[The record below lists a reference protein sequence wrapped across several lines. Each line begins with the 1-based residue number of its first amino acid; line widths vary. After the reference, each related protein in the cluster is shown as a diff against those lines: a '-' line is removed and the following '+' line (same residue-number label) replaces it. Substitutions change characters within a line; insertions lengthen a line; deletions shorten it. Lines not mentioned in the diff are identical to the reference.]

1 MDVLKLK
8 GSYGNTN
15 NSRSSVSA
23 KGAYNYSDSYFYDNR
38 LGAVMSEPPNPGLT
52 WETTYKTNVSIRARF
67 LERFDMELEYYRN
80 VTENMLSKLGVSRA
94 VGSTRIYRNAGSMRN
109 QGVEFNMNTVNI
121 RMKDFEWTTD
131 FNIAHN
137 KNKILELYNDTEVG
151 RITNVWRKGEDK
163 NVYYLVRWAGVD
175 PRDGSPLWYDKNGNI
190 TRSFSYDNRVPYKTS
205 SPTVYGGFH
214 NTFRWKDLSLRVN
227 MTYSIG
233 GYLLSSFMSGSLDDG
248 YSVLSYNQ
256 PIEALDRWQNPGD
269 LAVNPKFV
277 NNNPSKSSMYSTR
290 YLYKATYF
298 ELKNIVLTYNLP
310 KSICKKMNMSGCT
323 LSLIGDNVAIFTPGQ
338 KKGKNSYKTLM
349 NGFPMTTTY
358 SVSLGVSF

>member
-1 MDVLKLK
+1 M
-8 GSYGNTN
+8 
-15 NSRSSVSA
+15 
-23 KGAYNYSDSYFYDNR
+23 
-38 LGAVMSEPPNPGLT
+38 
-52 WETTYKTNVSIRARF
+52 
-67 LERFDMELEYYRN
+67 
-80 VTENMLSKLGVSRA
+80 
-94 VGSTRIYRNAGSMRN
+94 
-109 QGVEFNMNTVNI
+109 
-121 RMKDFEWTTD
+121 
-131 FNIAHN
+131 
-137 KNKILELYNDTEVG
+137 
-151 RITNVWRKGEDK
+151 
-163 NVYYLVRWAGVD
+163 VRWAGVD

-323 LSLIGDNVAIFTPGQ
+323 LSLIGDNVAIFTPDQ

-358 SVSLGVSF
+358 SGSLGVSF